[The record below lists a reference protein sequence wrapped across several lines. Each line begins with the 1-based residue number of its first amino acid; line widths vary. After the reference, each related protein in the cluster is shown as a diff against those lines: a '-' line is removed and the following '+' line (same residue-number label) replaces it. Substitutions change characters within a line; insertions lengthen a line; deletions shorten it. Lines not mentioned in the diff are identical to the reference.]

1 MMERVKGNTARSSYV
16 FEVVDA
22 AAPDR
27 HNALFKSVVVSL
39 LTVHM
44 GQWEAFPAKV
54 VIHIVDRRT
63 DEVVWTRE
71 CEPEVARL
79 FAIGIDRDLDRLD
92 PLAFA
97 VEWGITPSA

>member
-1 MMERVKGNTARSSYV
+1 MNGHTARSAYA

-27 HNALFKSVVVSL
+27 HNALFKSLLVSIL
-39 LTVHM
+39 SLPM
-44 GQWEAFPAKV
+44 GHWEAFPAKV

-63 DEVVWTRE
+63 DEIVWTRHS
-71 CEPEVARL
+71 EPEVARL
-79 FAIGIDRDLDRLD
+79 FTVDIDRDLDRLD
-92 PLAFA
+92 PAAFA